1 MPPQAVREAVH
12 DQRVHPRIGRDDLEA
27 VSRRWVAVENAADVF
42 FELSEHD
49 GRMRFFPCTEGARPR
64 EGPVTEHA
72 SRDTD
77 KPMSLLQVAQSVL
90 AAFFGVQSNRN
101 RERDFK
107 GGSAKVFV
115 IAGLI
120 GTVIFI
126 VLVATVVRLVLGA
139 ATG

>member
-1 MPPQAVREAVH
+1 M
-12 DQRVHPRIGRDDLEA
+12 
-27 VSRRWVAVENAADVF
+27 
-42 FELSEHD
+42 
-49 GRMRFFPCTEGARPR
+49 
-64 EGPVTEHA
+64 TEHA
-72 SRDTD
+72 SRDTE

>member
-1 MPPQAVREAVH
+1 M
-12 DQRVHPRIGRDDLEA
+12 L
-27 VSRRWVAVENAADVF
+27 
-42 FELSEHD
+42 L
-49 GRMRFFPCTEGARPR
+49 FPCTEGARPR
-64 EGPVTEHA
+64 EDPVTEHD

-107 GGSAKVFV
+107 GGSARVFI
-115 IAGLI
+115 IAGLV

-126 VLVATVVRLVLGA
+126 ALVAVVVRLVLGA